1 MRLLI
6 TRPKEDAAPLI
17 EILKAQGHDP
27 VLFPLLEISFDQED
41 AKRLSSFKIKDVQ
54 ALLVTSANGV
64 RAFAQADKR
73 RSFNVLAV
81 GDASA
86 RAARDVG
93 FKSVE
98 SADGDVET
106 LAALIKKT
114 CDPKKGTF
122 LHIAGSKVAGDLAGL
137 LEADGFA
144 YERVVLYS
152 AEKITDFSAELKNQ
166 IKTGRIDGVLLYS
179 PRTAVSFVQ
188 LLEKSN
194 LKNCAKS
201 MVAYGLSAAV
211 ASKLTGVPF
220 QEVKTAITPD
230 QKALLAC
237 LPQSKDEA
245 MTVKKEENKKED
257 PKVIDAKAE
266 EVKTKDVSKDAP
278 KADAKKEADKKTAS
292 KTPAVKKADP
302 KKADPKKPVAKKA
315 DEAKKPADAK
325 KTDGPV
331 EKALNEKPAEKP
343 KKKGS
348 FKAKLMVASV
358 IIIAG
363 VGVGGY
369 YTQDVWIPKAKAKI
383 VEVLK
388 LDEVMNTG
396 ASAEELAALISRL
409 EALESKPAPAPVDV
423 QPLLDKIA
431 ELEGA
436 LKSVKSEV
444 SSIEIASSSS
454 GSADM
459 GEIKELVSLKE
470 NNDALSQQVS
480 TLMDRLAKVEDT
492 GFQVQAMGSN
502 VQGLIAALS
511 SLREVVRTSSSFEA
525 ELKTLAAL
533 SQQDQALLDGVA
545 ALQPNAAK
553 GLASTSA
560 LITAFEK
567 TADDIVRAV
576 AVPEGAGWMEQ
587 TVKNVTSLVTIRR
600 APGNIEGDGTLG
612 IVARA
617 EMNVRNG
624 DFAGAIKELETLEGN
639 PKEAAQGWIAQ
650 ASARL
655 GAEKTLSQMQAHA
668 LSLLTGSGG
677 QG

>member
-41 AKRLSSFKIKDVQ
+41 AQKLSSFKVKDIQ

-64 RAFAQADKR
+64 RAFALADKR
-73 RSFNVLAV
+73 RSFKVLAV

-86 RAARDVG
+86 RAAREAG

-114 CDPKKGTF
+114 CDPKKGIF
-122 LHIAGSKVAGDLAGL
+122 LHIAGSKVAGDLKGL

-152 AEKITDFSAELKNQ
+152 AEKVQDFSDALKDQ
-166 IKTGRIDGVLLYS
+166 IRQNHIDGVLLYS

-188 LLEKSN
+188 LLEKNN
-194 LKNCAKS
+194 LKNCAKN

-220 QEVKTAITPD
+220 KDVKVAASPD
-230 QKALLAC
+230 QEALLAC
-237 LPQSKDEA
+237 LPQSKDET
-245 MTVKKEENKKED
+245 MTVKKEDNKKED

-266 EVKTKDVSKDAP
+266 DVKVKDAPQKDAP
-278 KADAKKEADKKTAS
+278 KADAKKAADKKPAS
-292 KTPAVKKADP
+292 KTPEVKKADP
-302 KKADPKKPVAKKA
+302 KKAD
-315 DEAKKPADAK
+315 AKKPDAAK
-325 KTDGPV
+325 KEEDKKDDKKVEDPV
-331 EKALNEKPAEKP
+331 ETALKDKPANQP

-348 FKAKLMVASV
+348 FKAKLLVASV
-358 IIIAG
+358 VILAAAG
-363 VGVGGY
+363 TGGY
-369 YTQDVWIPKAKAKI
+369 YTQDMWIPKAKAKI

-388 LDEVMNTG
+388 LEEVMDKG
-396 ASAEELAALISRL
+396 ASEEQLAALTGRL
-409 EALESKPAPAPVDV
+409 DALESKPAPQQVDV

-431 ELEGA
+431 ELETA
-436 LKSVKSEV
+436 LKAVSSEV
-444 SSIEIASSSS
+444 SSIEIASTSG

-459 GEIKELVSLKE
+459 GEIKELV
-470 NNDALSQQVS
+470 ALREANKTLSDQVS
-480 TLMDRLAKVEDT
+480 TLTNRLTKVEET
-492 GFQVQAMGSN
+492 GLQVQAMGSN
-502 VQGLIAALS
+502 LQGLMAAIS
-511 SLREVVRTSSSFEA
+511 SVREVVRTSSPYEA

-533 SQQDQALLDGVA
+533 SQGDAVLNEGIKMLSANSAG
-545 ALQPNAAK
+545 
-553 GLASTSA
+553 GLASTTA
-560 LITAFEK
+560 LIAAFDK
-567 TADDIVRAV
+567 TANDIVRAS
-576 AVPEGAGWMEQ
+576 AVPEGEGWMEQ
-587 TVKNVTSLVTIRR
+587 TVKNVTSLVSIRR
-600 APGNIEGDGTLG
+600 APGHTDGEGVLG

-624 DFAGAIKELETLEGN
+624 DFAGAIKELGALEGN
-639 PKEAAQGWIAQ
+639 AKEAAQGWIAQ
-650 ASARL
+650 ASARI

-668 LSLLTGSGG
+668 LTLLSSNGG